1 MLRDKIEKK
10 SQKEFNWK
18 KIKLE
23 DGIFLKKK
31 IFDIV
36 IKSNLT
42 GQP

>member
-10 SQKEFNWK
+10 KPKRIQLKEN
-18 KIKLE
+18 KIRRWN
-23 DGIFLKKK
+23 FFKKK